1 MVYGVWCMVYAYN
14 CFLQAMDE
22 FTANV
27 ESGALLLAVC
37 RGKISEGVDF
47 ADNNARAVITIG
59 LPFPNFKSTE
69 ITDKRKYNDKF
80 CKDLGLLSGQDWYTI
95 QAFRF
100 IVVFIKH
107 PYCNLY
113 SI

>member
-1 MVYGVWCMVYAYN
+1 
-14 CFLQAMDE
+14 MDE
-22 FTANV
+22 FSANV

-80 CKDLGLLSGQDWYTI
+80 CKEMGLLSGQDWYTI
-95 QAFRF
+95 QAFRLVYPTSCCFCDLYPKF
-100 IVVFIKH
+100 IFE
-107 PYCNLY
+107 N
-113 SI
+113 